1 MFLLL
6 CLQRKWWFDCYFVLS
21 IRSYYKHP
29 DRLISFHW
37 MISFD
42 ACDQFYDGFV
52 CDKCGGLIV
61 TLLYQLEHTTNIL
74 IDWSVFI
81 EWSILIEWS
90 VLWLLCLRQKWWF
103 DCYFVLSI
111 RTYFKNPNRL
121 ISFHW
126 MISFDWK
133 ISFMIA
139 LFAKKVVVWL
149 LLCSLN
155 KNIIQTSW

>member
-1 MFLLL
+1 MLLLL

-37 MISFD
+37 MVSFD

-52 CDKCGGLIV
+52 CDKCGGLID
-61 TLLYQLEHTTNIL
+61 TLFYQLEHTTNIL
-74 IDWSVFI
+74 IDWSVFTK
-81 EWSILIEWS
+81 LS

-103 DCYFVLSI
+103 DRYFVLSM
-111 RTYFKNPNRL
+111 RTDYKHPDRL
-121 ISFHW
+121 ISFHCL
-126 MISFDWK
+126 ISFDWM

-139 LFAKKVVVWL
+139 LFASALKR
-149 LLCSLN
+149 
-155 KNIIQTSW
+155 TT